1 MSDRVFQELKIR
13 SQLDPVV
20 RRKMA
25 AHPLQFLASF
35 DLSSDEIRQLVLPRF
50 SWIQEG
56 WLAAMP
62 FPATE
67 DAYVVL
73 QQLGLKAILNLTG
86 YRDDAPLLSAFSVY
100 QIPLANHLDW
110 GHKAPTLDQMHQAVS
125 CIQDSLKNQQP
136 IVVHCEQGLGRTGT
150 IIAGYLTTCGL
161 TAQEAIDFI
170 RRVRPGSIETEEQ
183 ETAIFEY
190 ERMQNLL

>member
-1 MSDRVFQELKIR
+1 MSDSVFQELKIR

-35 DLSSDEIRQLVLPRF
+35 DLSFEEIRQLVLPRF
-50 SWIQEG
+50 NWIREG

-62 FPATE
+62 FPSTE

-86 YRDDAPLLSAFSVY
+86 YRDDVPLLSAFTVY
-100 QIPLANHLDW
+100 QIPLANHKDW
-110 GHKAPTLDQMHQAVS
+110 GHKAPTLEQMHQAVS
-125 CIQDSLKNQQP
+125 CIHDSLKNRQP
-136 IVVHCEQGLGRTGT
+136 IVVHCERGLGRTGT

-170 RRVRPGSIETEEQ
+170 RRLRPGSIETEEQ
-183 ETAIFEY
+183 EEAVFEY
-190 ERMQNLL
+190 ERMWHVL

>member
-1 MSDRVFQELKIR
+1 MSDKVFQELKIR

-50 SWIQEG
+50 NWIQEG

-86 YRDDAPLLSAFSVY
+86 YREDAPLLAAFTVY

-110 GHKAPTLDQMHQAVS
+110 GHKAPTPDQMHQAIF
-125 CIQDSLKNQQP
+125 CIQNSLRNEQP
-136 IVVHCEQGLGRTGT
+136 IAVHCERGRGRTGT

-170 RRVRPGSIETEEQ
+170 RRLRPGSIETEEQ
-183 ETAIFEY
+183 EAAIFEY
-190 ERMQNLL
+190 ERMQRF